1 MLVRNETALPLSRTS
16 KTLRAAAHAAI
27 VDLVFE
33 PKKGYEFRNGQGLL
47 ATLNTFP
54 VLWTVTVLRL
64 GECSLR
70 AGGGAAMAAFL
81 QGNTTLTELD
91 VGSNYMHEA
100 GGLALAAALRGNTTL
115 ATLDLSKNV
124 MGDLVGVAF
133 ARLLCENSTL
143 RCLNLSNNGLQ
154 WSVLRFAWALTPNA
168 AAPHNATLT
177 SLALGGHDLR
187 DGRAV
192 ALATALR
199 RNTTL
204 TELDL
209 YESIVGRD
217 EVHALTDALRTN
229 TTLTELDLR
238 AISFWGERILGDILR
253 DDALLRVRVLSSWY
267 P

>member
-1 MLVRNETALPLSRTS
+1 MGNHVGE
-16 KTLRAAAHAAI
+16 
-27 VDLVFE
+27 VFA
-33 PKKGYEFRNGQGLL
+33 NL
-47 ATLNTFP
+47 
-54 VLWTVTVLRL
+54 
-64 GECSLR
+64 
-70 AGGGAAMAAFL
+70 
-81 QGNTTLTELD
+81 
-91 VGSNYMHEA
+91 
-100 GGLALAAALRGNTTL
+100 LRG
-115 ATLDLSKNV
+115 
-124 MGDLVGVAF
+124 
-133 ARLLCENSTL
+133 NSTL
-143 RCLNLSNNGLQ
+143 RYLNLSRNQLRR
-154 WSVLRFAWALTPNA
+154 SVLHFAWALTPNA
-168 AAPHNATLT
+168 PTRHNATLT